1 MVNEILQ
8 NAVLTSARPI
18 VETETLRG
26 MDEGACVCI
35 DKTNQTIRT
44 V

>member
-8 NAVLTSARPI
+8 NAVLTSACPI

-26 MDEGACVCI
+26 MDEGPFVCI
-35 DKTNQTIRT
+35 DRNDQTIRT

>member
-8 NAVLTSARPI
+8 NAALTSACPI

-26 MDEGACVCI
+26 MDEGAFVCI